1 MALNLSSKNI
11 TKAVL
16 RQYRLSP
23 SKRLGQNFLID
34 KFAVKKVIKAAQLT
48 KNEVVLEIGP
58 GLGALTQ
65 ALAKAAGRVITVE
78 KDFKMVEILKNS
90 LRGVKNV
97 KIIQADVL
105 KTPNTKYK
113 IQDTR
118 YKIVANLPFYLTAA
132 VIRQFLESKKPPKEM
147 ILVVQKEVAQRI
159 CGSPPK
165 MNLLSVSVQF
175 YAKPK
180 IVGFLSKKSFW
191 PQPKVDSAILRI
203 TNLKPQAPKTERDL
217 FFKVVKA
224 GFSHPRKLLVNN
236 LAKKINIE
244 KDKVIEIL
252 QKNNISPALRSETL
266 KISDWKKIARAFSVY
281 RLL

>member
-118 YKIVANLPFYLTAA
+118 YKLLTSTIVFVL
-132 VIRQFLESKKPPKEM
+132 
-147 ILVVQKEVAQRI
+147 
-159 CGSPPK
+159 GSC
-165 MNLLSVSVQF
+165 
-175 YAKPK
+175 
-180 IVGFLSKKSFW
+180 
-191 PQPKVDSAILRI
+191 
-203 TNLKPQAPKTERDL
+203 
-217 FFKVVKA
+217 
-224 GFSHPRKLLVNN
+224 
-236 LAKKINIE
+236 
-244 KDKVIEIL
+244 
-252 QKNNISPALRSETL
+252 SP
-266 KISDWKKIARAFSVY
+266 
-281 RLL
+281 